1 VRGSVLSV
9 IPTVIRSAD
18 AAPRRTRNAVSAV
31 RSGESKATGVAV
43 AGLGA
48 IGLLHARHLARQLC
62 GARLACVVDQDR
74 ALAEAIGSE
83 LGSPF
88 SAFFETALEDARVTA
103 VVIATP
109 SPLHA
114 EMVGQAVRAG
124 KHVFCEKPLSLDVAS
139 GERAAALADAA
150 GVILQVGF
158 QRRFDADFVEARRL
172 IGADELGAVLLLRI
186 SHRNRIPPH
195 DGPLERRFG
204 SPFVD
209 MTIHDFDTALW
220 LAGPVAEV
228 SAFASA
234 DSTLAVVRFESGALG
249 VIDNTRRAGYGF
261 ECAAEL
267 VGSRLTLRIGDGARA
282 SRVERLTAAG
292 ALTRLAADYIERH
305 RAAYLEE
312 LRHFVA
318 CVHSGTAPAVGGAEA
333 NAALALALT
342 AERCAA

>member
-1 VRGSVLSV
+1 VPFS
-9 IPTVIRSAD
+9 TTFE
-18 AAPRRTRNAVSAV
+18 AAVGDP
-31 RSGESKATGVAV
+31 AV
-43 AGLGA
+43 A
-48 IGLLHARHLARQLC
+48 
-62 GARLACVVDQDR
+62 
-74 ALAEAIGSE
+74 
-83 LGSPF
+83 
-88 SAFFETALEDARVTA
+88 A

-114 EMVGQAVRAG
+114 GMVEQAARAG
-124 KHVFCEKPLSLDVAS
+124 KHVFCEKPLSIDLAS
-139 GERAAALADAA
+139 GERAAALATAA

-158 QRRFDADFVEARRL
+158 QRRFDPDFVEARRL
-172 IGADELGAVLLLRI
+172 IGAGELGDLLLLRM
-186 SHRNRIPPH
+186 SHRNRMPPH
-195 DGPLERRFG
+195 DGPLDGRLG

-267 VGSRLTLRIGDGARA
+267 VGRSSTLRIGDRARA
-282 SRVERLTAAG
+282 DGVERLTAAG
-292 ALTRLAADYIERH
+292 ALTRLPADHIERH
-305 RAAYLEE
+305 CTAYLEE

-318 CVHSGTAPAVGGAEA
+318 CVRSGSTPAVGAAEA
-333 NAALALALT
+333 NVALALSLA

>member
-1 VRGSVLSV
+1 M
-9 IPTVIRSAD
+9 
-18 AAPRRTRNAVSAV
+18 
-31 RSGESKATGVAV
+31 
-43 AGLGA
+43 AGLGV
-48 IGLLHARHLARQLC
+48 IGLLHARNLAHNVC

-74 ALAEAIGSE
+74 ALAEAVGGE
-83 LGSPF
+83 LGAPF
-88 SAFFETALEDARVTA
+88 STSFDTALAEPAVAA

-114 EMVGQAVRAG
+114 EMVEQAVRAG

-139 GERAAALADAA
+139 GERAAALVTAA
-150 GVILQVGF
+150 GVLLQVGF

-172 IGADELGAVLLLRI
+172 IAVGELGDVLLVRI
-186 SHRNRIPPH
+186 SHRNRVPPH
-195 DGPLERRFG
+195 EGALSGRLG

-220 LAGPVAEV
+220 LAGPVSEV
-228 SAFASA
+228 SAYASMGA
-234 DSTLAVVRFESGALG
+234 TLAVVRFESGALG

-261 ECAAEL
+261 ECSAEL
-267 VGSRLTLRIGDGARA
+267 VGTRATLRLGDRTRA
-282 SRVERLTAAG
+282 SGIERLSPGG
-292 ALTRLAADYIERH
+292 ALTQFLADHIERH

-318 CVHSGTAPAVGGAEA
+318 CVRSGTTPAVGGAEA
-333 NAALALALT
+333 NAALALSLA